1 MYSPSSRV
9 TFSFVV
15 SSRLRLRCLLVLV
28 SPPSYA
34 LRPSGVPSVAFLH
47 PPPHPH
53 SHSRSVLCRHRS
65 SPSLLFPLPPHVLPC
80 LAVALR
86 LQFAQSSAAP
96 LRVAPLVASTPLV
109 TTTPLSPHSSPPHLS
124 SDLSSMPRLLCVV
137 PLLSSTPLLSSMPRL
152 LAAITSSVRTRLR
165 PRHSHREVAP
175 HALHVHV
182 LFVGLTRLLC
192 VRSENDVN
200 VLLCVS

>member
-1 MYSPSSRV
+1 MFESRRRFSRRRRSPLASFRRRRARHLSSTPHLSSIMTISFSTAAAPRVNAAPPSSRRRC
-9 TFSFVV
+9 S
-15 SSRLRLRCLLVLV
+15 SSRRSSRCLHSSGYHHSSLA
-28 SPPSYA
+28 A
-34 LRPSGVPSVAFLH
+34 L
-47 PPPHPH
+47 
-53 SHSRSVLCRHRS
+53 
-65 SPSLLFPLPPHVLPC
+65 
-80 LAVALR
+80 
-86 LQFAQSSAAP
+86 
-96 LRVAPLVASTPLV
+96 
-109 TTTPLSPHSSPPHLS
+109 SPPHLS

-152 LAAITSSVRTRLR
+152 LAAVTSSVRPRLR